1 MAGELNKLS
10 DRKLKG
16 LHGIPASK
24 IEFYADGAGLSAKVT
39 KAGGISWVFTYRL
52 DGQKLHRLTLGRY
65 PDMSLK
71 EARSSRDKCRQW
83 LASGKDPKHQL
94 ALTTQETLKPVTVQE
109 ASCANTF
116 TLILGKWRSLTA
128 KPVTGLTA
136 LTG

>member
-94 ALTTQETLKPVTVQE
+94 ALT
-109 ASCANTF
+109 
-116 TLILGKWRSLTA
+116 
-128 KPVTGLTA
+128 
-136 LTG
+136 